1 MKSIPSALNAHYA
14 GGTTSVSYLLLV
26 TRTDGEVFAFTSATE
41 SVTINGV
48 EYLASPGLDVTSVV
62 TSSGLAVDNLE
73 LSTINDGEV
82 FVLGEVLSGIWNNA
96 AFTISKYN
104 ARSSGDGVEV
114 ILTGTIGGVQV
125 HEDKV
130 VAELR
135 GLQQALQQT
144 VGSVTSKTCRYRL
157 GDSRCTKDL
166 TSFTHNAT
174 VTGVTS
180 QQVFTAS
187 GLGQASDYFG
197 AGQLDWLTGNNAGLS
212 VLVKS
217 FAAGVITLNLPMYM
231 EVEVG
236 DTFTI
241 IAGCRKRLAE
251 DCAAKF
257 NNVLNFGGE
266 PHLPGIDAMTKPP
279 A

>member
-1 MKSIPSALNAHYA
+1 VKSNSSGLTTHYS
-14 GGTTSVSYLLLV
+14 GGTTSVSHLLLV
-26 TRTDGEVFAFTSATE
+26 TRTDGEVFAFTSAGE
-41 SVTINGV
+41 DVPINGV
-48 EYLASPGLDVTSVV
+48 TYLSAPGLDVTSVV

-82 FVLGEVLSGIWNNA
+82 FVLGEVLSGLWNNA
-96 AFTISKYN
+96 AFQISKYN
-104 ARSSGDGVEV
+104 ARDTSQGVEV
-114 ILTGTIGGVQV
+114 ILTGTIGGVQI
-125 HEDKV
+125 HQDKV

-135 GLQQALQQT
+135 DLKQHLQQT

-166 TSFTHNAT
+166 TSFTHSAT

-197 AGQLDWLTGNNAGLS
+197 AGQVDWLTGNNAGLS

-217 FAAGVITLNLPMYM
+217 FAGGVITLNLPLYM
-231 EVEVG
+231 EIQVG
-236 DTFTI
+236 DTFSAV
-241 IAGCRKRLAE
+241 AGCRKRLAE
-251 DCAAKF
+251 DCFTKF
-257 NNVLNFGGE
+257 DNVLNFGGE
-266 PHLPGIDAMTKPP
+266 PHLPGIDALTKPP